1 MLLLRKSFNA
11 LFGLFFISLVA
22 QITFVLLFQYSYYD
36 SISGNVQYLK
46 QNGLAEFFA
55 FSKSA
60 IDPLLER
67 FDYTMDIWIVGNIFL
82 FFTAVLAGITDPPP
96 NNKRYLVK
104 W

>member
-1 MLLLRKSFNA
+1 MHRRAFYFFFA
-11 LFGLFFISLVA
+11 LFFISFIS
-22 QITFVLLFQYSYYD
+22 QITFVLLYQCNYYD